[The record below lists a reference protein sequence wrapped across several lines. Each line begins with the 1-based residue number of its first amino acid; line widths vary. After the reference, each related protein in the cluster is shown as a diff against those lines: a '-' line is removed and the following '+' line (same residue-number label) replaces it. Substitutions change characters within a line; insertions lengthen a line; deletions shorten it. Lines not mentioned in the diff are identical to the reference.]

1 MEAVS
6 SEAKRSNQLPDLD
19 LLDVESLKA
28 LVLAKYAEIENLN
41 LRQQKT
47 DAKIELVQGVIN
59 GLSVKASEVA
69 GSVEKLADNQ
79 AKQGAGLA
87 DALAKNAALTRDL
100 GLARGQIID
109 LTNKGNKMETRL
121 EAVEKALTLIVPR
134 PSNSDIQ

>member
-100 GLARGQIID
+100 GLAREQIID